1 MRKPYREPYACLKQP
16 VKPAGVCLRFAF
28 DAFLADLASG
38 AFFADQLAYLK
49 LDTVTPQ
56 DLVLVF
62 RANFFPSYLART
74 RPALQGSSV
83 TAAVRAYGFK
93 ASGLCSP
100 EIQQGG
106 NGDLGTRQ

>member
-62 RANFFPSYLART
+62 RAYFFPPSKDEARI
-74 RPALQGSSV
+74 AGKFSN
-83 TAAVRAYGFK
+83 
-93 ASGLCSP
+93 SG
-100 EIQQGG
+100 G
-106 NGDLGTRQ
+106 